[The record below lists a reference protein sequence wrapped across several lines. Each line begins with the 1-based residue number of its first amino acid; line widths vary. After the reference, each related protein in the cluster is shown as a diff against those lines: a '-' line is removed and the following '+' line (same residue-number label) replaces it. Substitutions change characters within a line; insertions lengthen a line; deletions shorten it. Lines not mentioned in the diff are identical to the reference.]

1 MSENLEIGLQLL
13 FVGMLSVFFI
23 LAVVIGLA
31 RILIY
36 AVNAWA
42 PEQLS
47 AVSKKTK
54 NISAKHLAVI
64 SATIDLITSGKG
76 VVRSAKKL

>member
-13 FVGMLSVFFI
+13 LVGMLSVFFI

-42 PEQLS
+42 PKQLS
-47 AVSKKTK
+47 ADSKKTK

>member
-42 PEQLS
+42 PKQLS
-47 AVSKKTK
+47 AVSKKNEK
-54 NISAKHLAVI
+54 YKC
-64 SATIDLITSGKG
+64 
-76 VVRSAKKL
+76 

>member
-36 AVNAWA
+36 AVNAWG
-42 PEQLS
+42 PKQLS

-54 NISAKHLAVI
+54 KISAKHLAVI